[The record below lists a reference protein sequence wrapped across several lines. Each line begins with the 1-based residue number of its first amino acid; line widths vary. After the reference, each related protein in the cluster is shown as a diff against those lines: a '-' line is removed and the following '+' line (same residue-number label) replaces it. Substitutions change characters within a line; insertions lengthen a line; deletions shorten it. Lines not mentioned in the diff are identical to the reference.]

1 MKYKKGIKSTLNKSR
16 VKKLDSIGFDWTR
29 EGGENDLRKI
39 RTGALHHRNDPEI
52 WNRRFQE
59 LVDYKKR
66 FGDSNIPK
74 EWPENKSLG
83 AWVAT
88 QRKMYKA
95 LVSGERSSLTPER
108 RMALENI
115 GFVWILRPSRTR
127 PKVLEATGT
136 GAML

>member
-1 MKYKKGIKSTLNKSR
+1 MKYKKGINSTLNKSR

-59 LVDYKKR
+59 LVDYKTR

-95 LVSGERSSLTPER
+95 LLSGERSSLTPER
-108 RMALENI
+108 RMALESI
-115 GFVWILRPSRTR
+115 GFTWILRPARTR
-127 PKVLEATGT
+127 AKVLEATGT
-136 GAML
+136 LAML

>member
-16 VKKLDSIGFDWTR
+16 FKKLDSIGFDWTR

-127 PKVLEATGT
+127 PKLLEATGT